1 MRPLDYLREAGTD
14 LRSSKLRSLL
24 TSLGIIIGVGS
35 VVMLLSLGEGVR
47 ETVTRNFA
55 ELGSTRIT
63 VSPSAP
69 GRGMG
74 GGAFAPITS
83 TLTLDDVAAIRELP
97 DVTGAEPLLQAVA
110 AVETPRGPRPMAVTG
125 TGPGYPGLT
134 GQDLEEGSLA
144 ESDRDAVI
152 TRAAAG
158 FLFPDADAVGS
169 VLIVDGTE
177 FRVVG
182 VVENLTL
189 GLGGGGG
196 GGGQGGPPGQGD
208 GSNDGRSERPGFQV
222 AVYLPA
228 QFVMDLA
235 GTDNVSQVIAAASDP
250 GTVEATVERIET
262 LMLERHGVEDFRVDS
277 IAELLESFDQV
288 FGVLTGFL
296 AAIAGISLLVGG
308 IGIMNIMLVVV
319 TERTREIGIAKAIGA
334 TRRDIVFQF
343 LAEAVLI
350 SLVGGMIGL
359 LLAWAGVA
367 VVGEALGIRA
377 SLAPWIVGLAL
388 GVSVAIGIFFGV
400 APAWRAARMDP
411 ITALRHE

>member
-14 LRSSKLRSLL
+14 LRSAKLRSLL

-47 ETVTRNFA
+47 DTISRNFA
-55 ELGSTRIT
+55 DLGSTRIT
-63 VSPSAP
+63 VSPGAP
-69 GRGMG
+69 GRGVG

-83 TLTLDDVAAIRELP
+83 TLTLADVAAIRALD
-97 DVTGAEPLLQAVA
+97 DVVDAEPVLQAVA
-110 AVETPRGPRPMAVTG
+110 PIVTSQGPRPAALTG
-125 TGPGYPGLT
+125 TGPGYAALT
-134 GQDLEEGSLA
+134 GLELEAGRTFAA
-144 ESDRDAVI
+144 EREAMLS
-152 TRAAAG
+152 RAAADRY
-158 FLFPDADAVGS
+158 FPDREAVGATLT
-169 VLIVDGTE
+169 VGGQDFE
-177 FRVVG
+177 VVG

-189 GLGGGGG
+189 GLGAGQAGGGG
-196 GGGQGGPPGQGD
+196 APPGGQ
-208 GSNDGRSERPGFQV
+208 NDDDRPSFQV
-222 AVYLPA
+222 AIYLPA
-228 QFVMDLA
+228 QFVMDLV
-235 GTDNVSQVIAAASDP
+235 GTDNVSQIIAAAADP
-250 GTVEATVERIET
+250 ATVEATVERVEA

-277 IAELLESFDQV
+277 IAELLESFDQI

-334 TRRDIVFQF
+334 TRRDIVLQF

-350 SLVGGMIGL
+350 SLLGGMLGL
-359 LLAWAGVA
+359 LLAWVGVA
-367 VVGEALGIRA
+367 LLGEALGIEA
-377 SLAPWIVGLAL
+377 GLSAWIISLAL
-388 GVSVAIGIFFGV
+388 GVSIAIGVFFGV

>member
-14 LRSSKLRSLL
+14 LRSAKLRSLL

-47 ETVTRNFA
+47 DTISRNFA
-55 ELGSTRIT
+55 DLGSTRIT
-63 VSPSAP
+63 VSPGAP
-69 GRGMG
+69 GRGVG

-83 TLTLDDVAAIRELP
+83 TLTLADVAAIRALD
-97 DVTGAEPLLQAVA
+97 DVVDAEPVLQAVA
-110 AVETPRGPRPMAVTG
+110 PIVTSQGPRPAALTG
-125 TGPGYPGLT
+125 TGPGYAALT
-134 GQDLEEGSLA
+134 GLELEAGRTFAA
-144 ESDRDAVI
+144 EREAMLS
-152 TRAAAG
+152 RAAADRY
-158 FLFPDADAVGS
+158 FPDREAVGATLT
-169 VLIVDGTE
+169 VGGQDFE
-177 FRVVG
+177 VVG

-189 GLGGGGG
+189 GLGAGQAGGGG
-196 GGGQGGPPGQGD
+196 APPGGQ
-208 GSNDGRSERPGFQV
+208 NDDDRPSFQV
-222 AVYLPA
+222 AIYLPA
-228 QFVMDLA
+228 QFVMDLV
-235 GTDNVSQVIAAASDP
+235 GTDNVSQIIAAAADP
-250 GTVEATVERIET
+250 ATVEATVERVEA

-277 IAELLESFDQV
+277 IAELLESFDQI

-334 TRRDIVFQF
+334 TRRDIILQF

-350 SLVGGMIGL
+350 SLLGGMLGL
-359 LLAWAGVA
+359 LLAWVGVA
-367 VVGEALGIRA
+367 LLGEALGIEA
-377 SLAPWIVGLAL
+377 GLSAWIISLAL
-388 GVSVAIGIFFGV
+388 GVSIVIGVFFGV

>member
-14 LRSSKLRSLL
+14 LRSAKLRSLL

-47 ETVTRNFA
+47 DTISRNFA
-55 ELGSTRIT
+55 DLGSTRIT
-63 VSPSAP
+63 VSPGAP
-69 GRGMG
+69 GRGVG

-83 TLTLDDVAAIRELP
+83 TLTLDDVAAIRALD
-97 DVTGAEPLLQAVA
+97 DVVDAEPVLQAVGPI
-110 AVETPRGPRPMAVTG
+110 VTSQGPRPAALTG
-125 TGPGYPGLT
+125 TGPGYAALT
-134 GQDLEEGSLA
+134 GLELEAGRTFAA
-144 ESDRDAVI
+144 EREAMLS
-152 TRAAAG
+152 RAAADRY
-158 FLFPDADAVGS
+158 FPDREAVGATLT
-169 VLIVDGTE
+169 VGGQDFE
-177 FRVVG
+177 VVG

-189 GLGGGGG
+189 GLGAGQAGGGG
-196 GGGQGGPPGQGD
+196 APPGGQ
-208 GSNDGRSERPGFQV
+208 NDDDRPSFQV
-222 AVYLPA
+222 AIYLPA
-228 QFVMDLA
+228 QFVMDLV
-235 GTDNVSQVIAAASDP
+235 GTDNVSQIIAAAADP
-250 GTVEATVERIET
+250 ATVEATVERVEA

-277 IAELLESFDQV
+277 IAELLESFDQI

-334 TRRDIVFQF
+334 TRRDIVLQF

-350 SLVGGMIGL
+350 SLLGGMLGL
-359 LLAWAGVA
+359 LLAWVGVA
-367 VVGEALGIRA
+367 LLGEALGIEA
-377 SLAPWIVGLAL
+377 GLSAWIISLAL
-388 GVSVAIGIFFGV
+388 GVSIAIGVFFGV

>member
-1 MRPLDYLREAGTD
+1 MGPLDYLREAGTD
-14 LRSSKLRSLL
+14 LRSAKLRSLL

-35 VVMLLSLGEGVR
+35 VVLLLSLGEGVR
-47 ETVTRNFA
+47 ETITRNFA

-83 TLTLDDVAAIRELP
+83 TLTLDDVAAIRDLQ
-97 DVTGAEPLLQAVA
+97 DVTAAEPLLQAVA
-110 AVETPRGPRPMAVTG
+110 TVATPGVPPRPLAVTG
-125 TGPGYPGLT
+125 TGPAYPELS
-134 GQDLEEGSLA
+134 GQSFELGRAFEADGE
-144 ESDRDAVI
+144 AVLS
-152 TRAAAG
+152 RAAADR
-158 FLFPDADAVGS
+158 FLPDTQALGAT
-169 VLIVDGTE
+169 LTVDGQAFT
-177 FRVVG
+177 VVG
-182 VVENLTL
+182 VLENLSL
-189 GLGGGGG
+189 GLGGR
-196 GGGQGGPPGQGD
+196 QGGPPGGSGQD
-208 GSNDGRSERPGFQV
+208 GGEAPTFQV

-235 GTDNVSQVIAAASDP
+235 GTDNVSQILAAASDP
-250 GTVEATVERIET
+250 GVVEATVEQIEEVV
-262 LMLERHGVEDFRVDS
+262 LQRHGVKDFRVDS
-277 IAELLESFDQV
+277 VAELLDSFTQI

-334 TRRDIVFQF
+334 TRRDIVLQF
-343 LAEAVLI
+343 LTEAVLI
-350 SLVGGMIGL
+350 SLVGGLIGL
-359 LLAWAGVA
+359 LLAGIGVA
-367 VVGEALGIRA
+367 LLGDALGIQA
-377 SLAPWIVGLAL
+377 GLAPWIVGLAM
-388 GVSVAIGIFFGV
+388 GVSFAIGVFFGV

>member
-14 LRSSKLRSLL
+14 LRSAKLRSLL

-47 ETVTRNFA
+47 DTISRNFA
-55 ELGSTRIT
+55 DLGSTRIT
-63 VSPSAP
+63 VSPGAP
-69 GRGMG
+69 GRGVG

-83 TLTLDDVAAIRELP
+83 TLTLDDVAAIRALD
-97 DVTGAEPLLQAVA
+97 DVVDAEPVLQAVA
-110 AVETPRGPRPMAVTG
+110 PIVTSQGPRPAALTG
-125 TGPGYPGLT
+125 TGPGYAALT
-134 GQDLEEGSLA
+134 GLELEAGRTFAA
-144 ESDRDAVI
+144 EREAMLS
-152 TRAAAG
+152 RAAADRY
-158 FLFPDADAVGS
+158 FPDREAVGATLT
-169 VLIVDGTE
+169 VGGQDFE
-177 FRVVG
+177 VVG

-189 GLGGGGG
+189 GLGAGQAGGGG
-196 GGGQGGPPGQGD
+196 APPGGQ
-208 GSNDGRSERPGFQV
+208 NDDDRPSFQV
-222 AVYLPA
+222 AIYLPA
-228 QFVMDLA
+228 QFVMDLV
-235 GTDNVSQVIAAASDP
+235 GTDNVSQIIAAAADP
-250 GTVEATVERIET
+250 ATVEATVERVEA

-277 IAELLESFDQV
+277 IAELLESFDQI

-334 TRRDIVFQF
+334 TRRDIVLQF

-350 SLVGGMIGL
+350 SLLGGMLGL
-359 LLAWAGVA
+359 LLAWVGVA
-367 VVGEALGIRA
+367 LLGEALGIEA
-377 SLAPWIVGLAL
+377 GLSAWIISLAL
-388 GVSVAIGIFFGV
+388 GVSIAIGVFFGV

>member
-14 LRSSKLRSLL
+14 LRSAKLRSLL

-47 ETVTRNFA
+47 DTISRNFA
-55 ELGSTRIT
+55 DLGSTRIT
-63 VSPSAP
+63 VSPGAP
-69 GRGMG
+69 GRGVG

-83 TLTLDDVAAIRELP
+83 TLTLDDVAAIRALD
-97 DVTGAEPLLQAVA
+97 DVVDAEPVLQAVA
-110 AVETPRGPRPMAVTG
+110 PIVTSQGPRPAALTG
-125 TGPGYPGLT
+125 TGPGYAALT
-134 GQDLEEGSLA
+134 GLELEAGRTFAA
-144 ESDRDAVI
+144 EREAMLS
-152 TRAAAG
+152 RAAADRY
-158 FLFPDADAVGS
+158 FPDREAVGATLT
-169 VLIVDGTE
+169 VGGQDFE
-177 FRVVG
+177 VVG

-189 GLGGGGG
+189 GLGAGQAGGGG
-196 GGGQGGPPGQGD
+196 APPGGQ
-208 GSNDGRSERPGFQV
+208 NDDDRPSFQV
-222 AVYLPA
+222 AIYLPA
-228 QFVMDLA
+228 QFVMDLV
-235 GTDNVSQVIAAASDP
+235 GTDNVSQIIAAAADP
-250 GTVEATVERIET
+250 ATVEATVERVEA

-277 IAELLESFDQV
+277 IAELLESFDQI

-334 TRRDIVFQF
+334 TRRDIILQF

-350 SLVGGMIGL
+350 SLLGGMLGL
-359 LLAWAGVA
+359 LLAWVGVA
-367 VVGEALGIRA
+367 LLGEALGIEA
-377 SLAPWIVGLAL
+377 GLSAWIISLAL
-388 GVSVAIGIFFGV
+388 GVSIAIGVFFGV